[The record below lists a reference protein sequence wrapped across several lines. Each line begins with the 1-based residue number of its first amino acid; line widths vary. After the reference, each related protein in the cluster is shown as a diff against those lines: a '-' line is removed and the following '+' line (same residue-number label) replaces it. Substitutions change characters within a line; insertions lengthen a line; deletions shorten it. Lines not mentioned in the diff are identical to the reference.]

1 MHASQLRFV
10 FLNAGH
16 FLDHYL
22 MLVFASVAAL
32 RLMAEWDMAYHQLIP
47 YATPGLV
54 AFGVCAIPAGWL
66 ADKWSRTGMMV
77 IFFIGI
83 GGSAVYT
90 SFTNTP
96 LEMAIGLILTGA
108 FAAIYHPVGLALV
121 VEGRQKLGVPLAI
134 NGVFG
139 NLGVACA
146 ALITGLLIDSLG
158 WRSAFY
164 IPGAISMLIG
174 VLYWYFESN
183 HKPIIVGEEVI
194 EKDGAKETAVNSPT
208 LPANILRRIVVIIL
222 IVTLYGGLI
231 FQSTT
236 FALPKV
242 FEERLQGIAG
252 TASSVGFYTFLV
264 FGIAAFAQLVVGYLL
279 DKYTARTILLWV
291 AMLQAVLFVSMINLS
306 GLPSLIVAI
315 AFMLVVFGEIPIT
328 DVLVAQ
334 ITGSEWRS
342 RAYAL
347 TYLAG
352 FSVSAAAAPMIAGI
366 HYGWG
371 FDVLFA
377 LLAVFAVLIFIAA
390 LFLPSNIQYLKKQSV

>member
-22 MLVFASVAAL
+22 MLVFASMAAL

-77 IFFIGI
+77 IFFVGI

-164 IPGAISMLIG
+164 IPGAISILIG

-208 LPANILRRIVVIIL
+208 LQANILRRIVMIIL
-222 IVTLYGGLI
+222 IVTLCGGLI

-242 FEERLQGIAG
+242 LEERLQDIAG

-390 LFLPSNIQYLKKQSV
+390 LFLPSNIQYLKKQSA

>member
-22 MLVFASVAAL
+22 MLDFASMAAL

-194 EKDGAKETAVNSPT
+194 EKDGAKETAFNSPS
-208 LPANILRRIVVIIL
+208 LQANILRRIVMIIL
-222 IVTLYGGLI
+222 IVTLCGGLI

-242 FEERLQGIAG
+242 FEERLQDIAG

-279 DKYTARTILLWV
+279 DKYAARTILLWV